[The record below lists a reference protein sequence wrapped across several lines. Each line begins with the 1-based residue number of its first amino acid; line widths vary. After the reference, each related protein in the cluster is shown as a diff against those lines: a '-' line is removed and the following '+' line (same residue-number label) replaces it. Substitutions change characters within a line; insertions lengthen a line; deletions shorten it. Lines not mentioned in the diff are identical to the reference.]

1 MPRVS
6 IDYDVRDQV
15 ATVTINNPDRL
26 NALDEEH
33 LDALLSAFRDAAG
46 DASVR
51 AIILTGAGEKAFVA
65 GANIKRMS
73 TMSPAQAMRFG
84 RLGHAVGA
92 AIERVPQPV
101 IAAISGFALGGGCEL
116 ALACDI
122 RIASTTAVF
131 AQPEVGLGIPPGW
144 GGTQRLPRLVGK
156 GIASELIF
164 TGRRVKA
171 EEALRIG
178 LVNAVYEPGEVMDKA
193 LEMAATIAANSPAA
207 VRLSKRLI
215 VRSED
220 AHPSAGLAEEAHAFA
235 EVFGSADQLEGMG
248 AFVEKRTPVFR
259 DEPHLEVEGD
269 A

>member
-1 MPRVS
+1 MS
-6 IDYDVRDQV
+6 IDFEVRDRI

-26 NALDEEH
+26 NALDDEH
-33 LDALLSAFRDAAG
+33 LTGLLDVFRQAAN
-46 DASVR
+46 DASIR

-65 GANIKRMS
+65 GANIKNMV
-73 TMSPAQAMRFG
+73 TMAPEEAMRFG

-92 AIERVPQPV
+92 AIERAPQPV
-101 IAAISGFALGGGCEL
+101 IAAIQGFALGGGCEL

-144 GGTQRLPRLVGK
+144 GGTQRLPRLVGR
-156 GIASELIF
+156 GVASELIF

-178 LVNAVYEPGEVMDKA
+178 LVNAVHEPNELMDKA
-193 LEMAATIAANSPAA
+193 RELAASIAANSPVA

-215 VRSED
+215 ARSAD

-235 EVFGSADQLEGMG
+235 ESFGTPDQREGMG
-248 AFVEKRTPVFR
+248 AFVEKRKPEFK
-259 DEPHLEVEGD
+259 DEIGEN

>member
-1 MPRVS
+1 MS
-6 IDYDVRDQV
+6 IEYDVREQI
-15 ATVTINNPDRL
+15 ATITINNPDRL

-33 LDALLSAFRDAAG
+33 LDGLLNAFRDAAA

-73 TMSPAQAMRFG
+73 AMPPAEAMRFG

-92 AIERVPQPV
+92 AIERAPQPV
-101 IAAISGFALGGGCEL
+101 IAAITGFALGGGCEL

-122 RIASTTAVF
+122 RIASTSAVF

-171 EEALRIG
+171 DEALQIG
-178 LVNAVYEPGEVMDKA
+178 LVNAVCEPDDLMTRAND
-193 LEMAATIAANSPAA
+193 MARIIAGNSPVA

-215 VRSED
+215 ARSDD

-235 EVFGSADQLEGMG
+235 EVFGSPDQQEGMG
-248 AFVEKRTPVFR
+248 AFVDKRTPVFK
-259 DEPHLEVEGD
+259 DEPHLELEGD

>member
-1 MPRVS
+1 MS
-6 IDYDVRDQV
+6 IDSNVSEQI
-15 ATVTINNPDRL
+15 ATITINIPDRL
-26 NALDEEH
+26 NALDIDH
-33 LDALLSAFRDAAG
+33 LEGLQSAFRAAAG

-65 GANIKRMS
+65 GANIAEMS
-73 TMSPAQAMRFG
+73 TMSHEEAMRFG

-92 AIERVPQPV
+92 AIERTPQPV
-101 IAAISGFALGGGCEL
+101 IAAINGFALGGGCEL

-122 RIASTTAVF
+122 RICSRNAVF

-144 GGTQRLPRLVGK
+144 GGTQRLPRIVGK

-164 TGRRVKA
+164 TGRRIKA
-171 EEALRIG
+171 DEALRID
-178 LVNAVYEPGEVMDKA
+178 LVNAVHEQDRLMEHAKQLAV
-193 LEMAATIAANSPAA
+193 EIAAHSPAA

-215 VRSED
+215 ARSDD

-235 EVFGSADQLEGMG
+235 EVFGSRDQQEGMR
-248 AFVEKRTPVFR
+248 AFLEKRKPVFE

>member
-1 MPRVS
+1 VS
-6 IDYDVRDQV
+6 IEYEVSDQI
-15 ATVTINNPDRL
+15 ATVTIDNPERL

-33 LDALLSAFRDAAG
+33 LQGLLQAFNDAAS
-46 DASVR
+46 DSSVR

-65 GANIKRMS
+65 GANIKQMS
-73 TMSPAQAMRFG
+73 VMSSEEALRFA

-101 IAAISGFALGGGCEL
+101 IAAIHGFALGGGCEL

-122 RIASTTAVF
+122 RLASTTAVF

-144 GGTQRLPRLVGK
+144 GGTQRLPKLVGK
-156 GIASELIF
+156 GVASELIF

-171 EEALRIG
+171 DEALRIG
-178 LVNAVYEPGEVMDKA
+178 LVNAVHDVEDLMPKA
-193 LEMAATIAANSPAA
+193 REMALSIAANSPAA

-215 VRSED
+215 VRSGD

-235 EVFGSADQLEGMG
+235 EAFGSPGQREGMG
-248 AFVEKRTPVFR
+248 AFVEKRKPVFR
-259 DEPHLEVEGD
+259 DEPHLEIEGD

>member
-1 MPRVS
+1 MRRVS
-6 IDYDVRDQV
+6 IEYDVRDRV

-33 LDALLSAFRDAAG
+33 LNGLLDAFRQAAS

-65 GANIKRMS
+65 GANIKQMA
-73 TMSPAQAMRFG
+73 TMSPEEAMRFG

-92 AIERVPQPV
+92 AIERAPQPV
-101 IAAISGFALGGGCEL
+101 IAAIHGFALGGGCEL

-122 RIASTTAVF
+122 RVAATTAVF

-156 GIASELIF
+156 GVASEMIF

-178 LVNAVYEPGEVMDKA
+178 LVNAVHEPDELMDKA
-193 LEMAATIAANSPAA
+193 REMAAGIAANSPSA

-215 VRSED
+215 ARAAD

-235 EVFGSADQLEGMG
+235 ESFGTPDQREGMG
-248 AFVEKRTPVFR
+248 AFVEKRKPEF
-259 DEPHLEVEGD
+259 GD
-269 A
+269 GIEEQA

>member
-1 MPRVS
+1 MS
-6 IDYDVRDQV
+6 IEYNVKNQI
-15 ATVTINNPDRL
+15 ATITINNPDRL

-33 LDALLSAFRDAAG
+33 LQGLLQAFNDAAG
-46 DASVR
+46 DSAVR
-51 AIILTGAGEKAFVA
+51 AIILTGAGDKAFVA
-65 GANIKRMS
+65 GANIKQMAV
-73 TMSPAQAMRFG
+73 MSPAEALRFA

-101 IAAISGFALGGGCEL
+101 IASITGFALGGGCEL

-122 RIASTTAVF
+122 RLASTTAVF

-156 GIASELIF
+156 GMASELIF

-171 EEALRIG
+171 EEALQIG
-178 LVNAVYEPGEVMDKA
+178 LVNAVYEVDDLMPKA
-193 LEMAATIAANSPAA
+193 RELAASIAANSPAA

-215 VRSED
+215 VRSGD

-235 EVFGSADQLEGMG
+235 EGFGSAQQLEGMG
-248 AFVEKRTPVFR
+248 AFVEKRKPVFT
-259 DEPHLEVEGD
+259 DEPHLDVEGD
-269 A
+269 T